1 MENIVLEKYNKWIN
15 YLKTNN
21 EAEYYKLKSITSQ
34 DYLYDLFYKDLE
46 FGTGGL
52 RGIMELGSNRFNE
65 YNVYKATRGYGNY
78 LLSKFEKPS
87 VVIGFDSRN
96 NSQNYA
102 KIAANVLLN
111 LGIKVYLFSKLIPT
125 PIVSYAIRLLK
136 ANGGIIIT
144 ASHNP
149 KEYNGYKVYNYNG
162 GQITLSEANLIL
174 EEINKIDALEEYIK
188 FSECTNNESLVEIYD
203 AVLNSFISSTLK
215 TSVLKDFSNKN
226 IKIVYTP
233 LNGTGLVPVLN
244 TLKNAGFH
252 EIVVPKKQEQPD
264 GNFPTCPY
272 PNPELKEALKLGVE
286 ECNETNSDLLL
297 ATDPDCDRCGV
308 GVRYKDKFVLL
319 NGNEIATLL
328 LQFLI
333 ETKKCDGKEI
343 VRSIV
348 STSIVDKIASENNI
362 NVKKVLTGFKFIGEE
377 INNLELNGKLNDF
390 LFGFEESY
398 GYLTNTEV
406 RDKDAVN
413 ACLLISEMFY
423 FYYKQNINLI
433 EKLNSIYRRYG
444 YCKNKLITHTF
455 NGPSGIIKMNMIISN
470 IRKASF
476 ERLNELF
483 GLEVVEVEDY
493 LNSKSISKE
502 CNKIIDLPKSNVIF
516 VRFKHNASVILRP
529 SGTEPKLKCYLEAI
543 NTNSQDACNI
553 IEHLER
559 VFLTLIKS

>member
-21 EAEYYKLKSITSQ
+21 EAEYHKLKSITSQ

-78 LLSKFEKPS
+78 LLSKFERPS

-174 EEINKIDALEEYIK
+174 EEINKIDALEEYMK

-308 GVRYKDKFVLL
+308 GVRYKDRFVLL
-319 NGNEIATLL
+319 NGNEVATLL

-476 ERLNELF
+476 ERLNKLF
-483 GLEVVEVEDY
+483 GLEVVEVEDF

-502 CNKIIDLPKSNVIF
+502 CNKIIDLPKSNVII
-516 VRFKHNASVILRP
+516 VRFKHDVSIILRP

-543 NTNSQDACNI
+543 NTNSQDACDI

>member
-1 MENIVLEKYNKWIN
+1 MENIVLEKFNKWIN

-21 EAEYYKLKSITSQ
+21 EAEYHKLKSITSQ

-52 RGIMELGSNRFNE
+52 RGIMELGSNRFNK

-78 LLSKFEKPS
+78 LLSKFERPS

-188 FSECTNNESLVEIYD
+188 FSECTNNESLIEIYD

-286 ECNETNSDLLL
+286 ECNKTNSDLLL

-308 GVRYKDKFVLL
+308 GVRYKDRFVLL

-333 ETKKCDGKEI
+333 ETKKCGGKEI

-433 EKLNSIYRRYG
+433 EKLNSIYRKYG

-476 ERLNELF
+476 ERLNKLF

-502 CNKIIDLPKSNVIF
+502 CNKIIDLPKSNVII
-516 VRFKHNASVILRP
+516 VRFKHDVSIILRP

-543 NTNSQDACNI
+543 NTNSQDACDI

>member
-1 MENIVLEKYNKWIN
+1 MENIVLEKYNKWRN

-21 EAEYYKLKSITSQ
+21 EAEYHKLKSITSQ

-52 RGIMELGSNRFNE
+52 RGIMELGSNRFNK

-78 LLSKFEKPS
+78 LLSKFERPS

-286 ECNETNSDLLL
+286 ECNKTNSDLLL

-308 GVRYKDKFVLL
+308 GVRYKDRFVLL

-377 INNLELNGKLNDF
+377 INNLEQNGKLNDF

-433 EKLNSIYRRYG
+433 EKLNSIYIRYG

-476 ERLNELF
+476 ERLNKLF

-502 CNKIIDLPKSNVIF
+502 CNKIIDLPKSNVII
-516 VRFKHNASVILRP
+516 VRFKHDVSIILRP

-543 NTNSQDACNI
+543 NKNSQDACDI
-553 IEHLER
+553 IEHLEG

>member
-21 EAEYYKLKSITSQ
+21 EAEYHKLKSITSQ

-78 LLSKFEKPS
+78 LLSKFERPS

-162 GQITLSEANLIL
+162 GQITLSEANLIF

-215 TSVLKDFSNKN
+215 TSVIKDFSNKN

-308 GVRYKDKFVLL
+308 GVRYKDRFVLL

-377 INNLELNGKLNDF
+377 INNLELSGKLNDF

-476 ERLNELF
+476 ERLNKLF
-483 GLEVVEVEDY
+483 GLEVVEVEDF

-502 CNKIIDLPKSNVIF
+502 CNKIIDLPKSNVII
-516 VRFKHNASVILRP
+516 VRFKHDVSIILRP

-543 NTNSQDACNI
+543 NTNSQDACDI

>member
-1 MENIVLEKYNKWIN
+1 MENIVLEKFNKWIN

-21 EAEYYKLKSITSQ
+21 EAEYHKLKSITSQ

-52 RGIMELGSNRFNE
+52 RGIMELGSNRFNK

-78 LLSKFEKPS
+78 LLSKFERPS

-188 FSECTNNESLVEIYD
+188 FSECTNNESLIEIYD

-286 ECNETNSDLLL
+286 ECNKTNSDLLL

-308 GVRYKDKFVLL
+308 GVRYKDRFVLL

-333 ETKKCDGKEI
+333 ETKKCGGKEI

-476 ERLNELF
+476 ERLNKLF

-502 CNKIIDLPKSNVIF
+502 CNKIIDLPKSNVII
-516 VRFKHNASVILRP
+516 VRFKHDVSIILRP

-543 NTNSQDACNI
+543 NTNSQDACDI

>member
-1 MENIVLEKYNKWIN
+1 MENIVLEKYNKWRN

-21 EAEYYKLKSITSQ
+21 EAEYHKLKSITSQ

-52 RGIMELGSNRFNE
+52 RGIMELGSNRFNK

-78 LLSKFEKPS
+78 LLSKFERPS

-286 ECNETNSDLLL
+286 ECNKTNSDLLL

-308 GVRYKDKFVLL
+308 GVRYKDRFVLL

-476 ERLNELF
+476 ERLNKLF

-502 CNKIIDLPKSNVIF
+502 CNKIIDLPKSNVII
-516 VRFKHNASVILRP
+516 VRFKYDVSIILRP

-543 NTNSQDACNI
+543 NTNSQDACDI
-553 IEHLER
+553 IEHLEG

>member
-21 EAEYYKLKSITSQ
+21 EAEYHKLKSITNQ

-78 LLSKFEKPS
+78 LLSKFERPS

-308 GVRYKDKFVLL
+308 GVRYKDRFVLL

-362 NVKKVLTGFKFIGEE
+362 NVRKVLTGFKFIGEE

-455 NGPSGIIKMNMIISN
+455 NGPSGIIKMNVIISN

-476 ERLNELF
+476 ERLNKLF

-502 CNKIIDLPKSNVIF
+502 CNKIIDLPKSNVII
-516 VRFKHNASVILRP
+516 VRFKHDVSIILRP

-543 NTNSQDACNI
+543 NTNSQDACDI
-553 IEHLER
+553 IEHLEK

>member
-1 MENIVLEKYNKWIN
+1 MENIVLEKYNKWRN

-21 EAEYYKLKSITSQ
+21 EAEYHKLKSITSQ

-52 RGIMELGSNRFNE
+52 RGIMELGSNRFNK

-78 LLSKFEKPS
+78 LLSKFERPS

-174 EEINKIDALEEYIK
+174 EEIDKIDALEEYIK

-286 ECNETNSDLLL
+286 ECNKTNSDLLL

-308 GVRYKDKFVLL
+308 GVRYKDRFVLL

-470 IRKASF
+470 IRNASF
-476 ERLNELF
+476 ERLNKLF
-483 GLEVVEVEDY
+483 GLEAVEVEDY

-502 CNKIIDLPKSNVIF
+502 CNKIIDLPKSNVII
-516 VRFKHNASVILRP
+516 VRFKHDVSIILRP

-543 NTNSQDACNI
+543 NTNSQDACDI

>member
-21 EAEYYKLKSITSQ
+21 EAEYHKLKSITSQ
-34 DYLYDLFYKDLE
+34 DYLCDLFYKDLE

-78 LLSKFEKPS
+78 LLSKFERPS

-174 EEINKIDALEEYIK
+174 KEINKIDALEEYIK

-252 EIVVPKKQEQPD
+252 EIVVPK
-264 GNFPTCPY
+264 
-272 PNPELKEALKLGVE
+272 
-286 ECNETNSDLLL
+286 
-297 ATDPDCDRCGV
+297 
-308 GVRYKDKFVLL
+308 
-319 NGNEIATLL
+319 
-328 LQFLI
+328 
-333 ETKKCDGKEI
+333 
-343 VRSIV
+343 
-348 STSIVDKIASENNI
+348 
-362 NVKKVLTGFKFIGEE
+362 
-377 INNLELNGKLNDF
+377 
-390 LFGFEESY
+390 
-398 GYLTNTEV
+398 
-406 RDKDAVN
+406 
-413 ACLLISEMFY
+413 
-423 FYYKQNINLI
+423 
-433 EKLNSIYRRYG
+433 
-444 YCKNKLITHTF
+444 
-455 NGPSGIIKMNMIISN
+455 
-470 IRKASF
+470 
-476 ERLNELF
+476 
-483 GLEVVEVEDY
+483 
-493 LNSKSISKE
+493 
-502 CNKIIDLPKSNVIF
+502 
-516 VRFKHNASVILRP
+516 
-529 SGTEPKLKCYLEAI
+529 
-543 NTNSQDACNI
+543 
-553 IEHLER
+553 
-559 VFLTLIKS
+559 

>member
-21 EAEYYKLKSITSQ
+21 EAEYHKLKSITSQ

-78 LLSKFEKPS
+78 LLSKFERPS

-308 GVRYKDKFVLL
+308 GVRYKDRFVLL

-406 RDKDAVN
+406 RDKDAIN

-476 ERLNELF
+476 ERLNKLF
-483 GLEVVEVEDY
+483 GLEVVEVEDF

-502 CNKIIDLPKSNVIF
+502 CNKIIDLPKSNVII
-516 VRFKHNASVILRP
+516 VRFKHDVSIILRA

-543 NTNSQDACNI
+543 NTNSQDACDI

>member
-1 MENIVLEKYNKWIN
+1 MENIVLEKYNKWRN

-21 EAEYYKLKSITSQ
+21 EAEYHKLKSITSQ

-52 RGIMELGSNRFNE
+52 RGIMELGSNRFNK

-78 LLSKFEKPS
+78 LLSKFERPS

-174 EEINKIDALEEYIK
+174 EEIDKIDALEEYIK

-286 ECNETNSDLLL
+286 ECNKTNSDLLL

-308 GVRYKDKFVLL
+308 GVRYKDRFVLL

-476 ERLNELF
+476 ERLNKLF
-483 GLEVVEVEDY
+483 GLEAVEVEDY

-502 CNKIIDLPKSNVIF
+502 CNKIIDLPKSNVII
-516 VRFKHNASVILRP
+516 VRFKHDVSIILRP

-543 NTNSQDACNI
+543 NTNSQDACDI

>member
-21 EAEYYKLKSITSQ
+21 EAEYHKLKSITSQ

-78 LLSKFEKPS
+78 LLSKFERPS

-215 TSVLKDFSNKN
+215 ASVLKDFSNKN

-286 ECNETNSDLLL
+286 ECNVTNSDLLL

-308 GVRYKDKFVLL
+308 GVRYKDRFVLL

-455 NGPSGIIKMNMIISN
+455 NGPSGIIKMNTIISN

-476 ERLNELF
+476 ERLNKLF
-483 GLEVVEVEDY
+483 GLEVVEVEDF
-493 LNSKSISKE
+493 LNSKSISEE
-502 CNKIIDLPKSNVIF
+502 CNKIIDLPKSNVII
-516 VRFKHNASVILRP
+516 VRFKHDVSIILRP

-543 NTNSQDACNI
+543 NTNSQDACDI

>member
-21 EAEYYKLKSITSQ
+21 EAEYHKLKSITSQ

-78 LLSKFEKPS
+78 LLSKFERPS

-308 GVRYKDKFVLL
+308 GVRYKDRFVLL

-476 ERLNELF
+476 ERLNKLF
-483 GLEVVEVEDY
+483 GLEVVEVEDF

-502 CNKIIDLPKSNVIF
+502 CNKIIDLPKSNVII
-516 VRFKHNASVILRP
+516 VRFKHDVSIILRP

-543 NTNSQDACNI
+543 NTNSQDACDI

>member
-21 EAEYYKLKSITSQ
+21 EAEYHKLKSITSQ
-34 DYLYDLFYKDLE
+34 DYLYELFYKDLE

-78 LLSKFEKPS
+78 LLSKFERPS

-286 ECNETNSDLLL
+286 ECNEKNSDLLL

-308 GVRYKDKFVLL
+308 GVRYKDRFVLL

-476 ERLNELF
+476 ERLNKLF
-483 GLEVVEVEDY
+483 GLEVVEVEDF

-502 CNKIIDLPKSNVIF
+502 CNKIIDLPKSNVII
-516 VRFKHNASVILRP
+516 VRFKHDVSIILRP

-543 NTNSQDACNI
+543 NTNSQDACDI